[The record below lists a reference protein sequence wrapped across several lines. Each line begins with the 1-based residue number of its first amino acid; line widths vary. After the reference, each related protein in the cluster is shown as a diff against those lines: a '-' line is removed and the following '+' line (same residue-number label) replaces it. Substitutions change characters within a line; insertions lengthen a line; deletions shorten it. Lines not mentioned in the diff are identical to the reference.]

1 MSLLNYSYGSQND
14 DVKKPMTKVAIL
26 CSESPYPIAKGS
38 HCRMDAMIRAIK
50 MLGNEIYLCVLKT
63 ARDGRTIAETQR
75 ELQET
80 YSAHRVVVVNHPHF
94 FSKKGTCART
104 IRDYILRYRRTSI
117 RETISN
123 RHTCPVKFRKAV
135 ETLFREVD
143 PDVAFVNYAKLA
155 KAVPAAFSGLRVLDT
170 HDVQHLLEE
179 SLAKSGKEQEFSLIK
194 LKAREKSLLSQF
206 DRLVAINRNE
216 HAYLKDFL
224 HPARKPIYTV
234 PAFQAA
240 ENMVLGTEELKYDF
254 LFVGSIATFN
264 RDGFLKFEKEVLTAL
279 DERFPEMK
287 VALVGSVCDTDA
299 VKNLRKKYLHRLG
312 YVDDLSTIY
321 DQSKI
326 VVVPIMAGAGM
337 KIKLVEALAHGKAI
351 VSTSSGADGV
361 DIENGVSGFI
371 TDDWSEFRD
380 YCERLLVDREVRQNI
395 ESGALE
401 LYLKNHHVSGN
412 LQTIGEVLNMDFERS
427 SEKSAMA
434 SVSDA
439 PEPLGLIFTPD
450 ARHLVEINLA
460 LGRALRA
467 AGSRIQY
474 LKFEKTGYSVFHR
487 NGFDVMSINEFDRKA
502 YRARAEAALKSSV
515 LRIDANDRVIYR
527 GFDLTEDFEF
537 HRAAFPDHFKVFK
550 NTVLHSISLLMIVE
564 DLIARMRPD
573 YLVGWNGNGPHLMY
587 ILKIAG
593 SIHSLP
599 VIHTERGLLPNT
611 FVADAKG
618 VNFKGDLAG
627 SKLPLISSRA
637 AAQLEKQIEKYRSSK
652 QTIVS
657 QGTTG
662 TKAEVLSALGLA
674 ADANY
679 IFFPEQIEIDSNV
692 IINSPQYKT
701 MHAVLTDI
709 CAAAKQH
716 GLTVIV
722 RPHPENTSKQDRTSA
737 EMSEAYGCPIV
748 VCKGI
753 HVHSL
758 IENAKCVVT
767 INSTVGLEA
776 LLFNKPVITLGNA
789 TYSFK
794 GMTFDAR
801 SREDI
806 ERAVASIVVGRDEAA
821 SRRMKVVRFRAML
834 EDYLFDL
841 DSRSGPKRNVARARK
856 LLGQIG
862 IEVPRRVVTKVELPA
877 PKPHW
882 QEYQKI
888 ASSTSEVRYAVIFL
902 IEGVARYLTGPNRPA
917 IGLET
922 LREEVPNLITK
933 ANFVLTSIKDL
944 PDESVDAM
952 LIYCR
957 ETEYVEKKYKHLLNK
972 AKRLIFL
979 DEFFEPF
986 ATMKA

>member
-1 MSLLNYSYGSQND
+1 M
-14 DVKKPMTKVAIL
+14 KKIAIL
-26 CSESPYPIAKGS
+26 CSECPYPISKGS
-38 HCRMDAMIRAIK
+38 HSRMDAMIRAIRR
-50 MLGNEIYLCVLKT
+50 LGNEIYLCVLKT
-63 ARDGRTIAETQR
+63 ARDGRTVAETQR
-75 ELQET
+75 QLQET
-80 YSAHRVVVVNHPHF
+80 YSATRVVVVNHPHF
-94 FSKKGTCART
+94 FSKKGTRART
-104 IRDYILRYRRTSI
+104 IRDFILRRRKTSI

-135 ETLFREVD
+135 DALFREID

-155 KAVPAAFSGLRVLDT
+155 MAVPASFAGLRVLDT

-179 SLAKSGKEQEFSLIK
+179 SLAQSGKEQEFSLIK
-194 LKAREKSLLSQF
+194 MKAHEKRLLSQF

-216 HAYLKDFL
+216 HAYLKRFL
-224 HPARKPIYTV
+224 QPARKPIYTV
-234 PAFQAA
+234 PAFQAT
-240 ENMVLGTEELKYDF
+240 EDIVLGAEEMKYDF
-254 LFVGSIATFN
+254 LFVGSSATFN
-264 RDGFLKFEKEVLTAL
+264 RDGFLKFEEEVLAAL
-279 DERFPEMK
+279 HQRYPDMK
-287 VALVGSVCDTDA
+287 VAVVGSVCDTA
-299 VKNLRKKYLHRLG
+299 AIKKLRKKYLHRLG

-337 KIKLVEALAHGKAI
+337 KIKLIEALAHGKAV
-351 VSTSSGADGV
+351 VSTSLGADGV
-361 DIENGVSGFI
+361 DIESGLSGYI

-380 YCERLLVDREVRQNI
+380 HCERLLDDDELRQNI

-401 LYLKNHHVSGN
+401 LYLRNHHVSGN
-412 LQTIGEVLNMDFERS
+412 LETIGEILKTDFERVSERSPIPS
-427 SEKSAMA
+427 SA
-434 SVSDA
+434 SDA
-439 PEPLGLIFTPD
+439 SEPLGLIFTPD
-450 ARHLVEINLA
+450 ARHLVDINLA

-467 AGSRIQY
+467 AGSRVNF
-474 LKFEKTGYSVFHR
+474 LKFEKTGYSIFHK
-487 NGFDVMSINEFDRKA
+487 NGFEVTSINEFDRKA

-515 LRIDANDRVIYR
+515 LRIGADDRVIYR

-537 HRAAFPDHFKVFK
+537 HRAAFPNHFKAFN
-550 NTVLHSISLLMIVE
+550 NTVLHSISLLMMVE
-564 DLIARMRPD
+564 DLIARLRPD

-593 SIHSLP
+593 IIHSLP

-618 VNFKGDLAG
+618 VNFKGHLAG
-627 SKLPLISSRA
+627 SKLPLISSRQ

-662 TKAEVLSALGLA
+662 SKAEVLAALGIA
-674 ADANY
+674 QDDNY
-679 IFFPEQIEIDSNV
+679 VFFPEQIEIDSNV

-701 MHAVLTDI
+701 MHAVMTDI
-709 CAAAKQH
+709 CAAAKQF
-716 GLTVIV
+716 GLTVVV
-722 RPHPENTSKQDRTSA
+722 RPHPENTGQQDRTSA
-737 EMSEAYGCPIV
+737 EMTKAYGCPV
-748 VCKGI
+748 VVSKDI

-758 IENAKCVVT
+758 IEHAKCVVT

-776 LLFNKPVITLGNA
+776 LLFNKPVIALGNA

-801 SREDI
+801 SRQDI
-806 ERAVASIVVGRDEAA
+806 ELAIASIVEGRDDAT
-821 SRRMKVVRFRAML
+821 SRRMKVVRFRSML

-841 DSRSGPKRNVARARK
+841 DNRLGQKRNIARARN

-862 IEVPRRVVTKVELPA
+862 VDVPRRVVTKVELPA

-888 ASSTSEVRYAVIFL
+888 ASSTGDDRFGIMFL
-902 IEGVARYLTGPNRPA
+902 VEGTARYLTGPNRPA
-917 IGLET
+917 ISLET
-922 LREEVPNLITK
+922 LREEAPNLTKK

-944 PDESVDAM
+944 PDEDVEAM

-957 ETEYVEKKYKHLLNK
+957 ESEYAENKYKHMLNK
-972 AKRLIFL
+972 AQKLIFL